1 MKLGANIKENNEGC
15 TFKVWAPYAQDVW
28 VIGDFNNWGE
38 SAPNQ
43 MMRDNEGIWSVDVLE
58 AKADQ
63 KYKFRI
69 KGPVW
74 NDVVLERPDP

>member
-15 TFKVWAPYAQDVW
+15 TFKVLAPYAQDVW

-38 SAPNQ
+38 GAPNQ

-63 KYKFRI
+63 KYKF
-69 KGPVW
+69 
-74 NDVVLERPDP
+74 